1 MNTTEAR
8 LMKPNRKRPVYMT
21 LDEDTLAALSIIADA
36 AKAAGLPCDGTRWG
50 RSAAVRL
57 VVRGFEKHGGLQE
70 LRSMEIRGMDP
81 GRGK

>member
-1 MNTTEAR
+1 MHTEEVK
-8 LMKPNRKRPVYMT
+8 LMKPNRKRPVLMT
-21 LDEDTLAALSIIADA
+21 LDEDCIAALDLIADA
-36 AKAAGLPCDGTRWG
+36 ARAAGVQCDGNRWG

-57 VVRGFEKHGGLQE
+57 VVRGFERHGGLQE